1 MGLRF
6 RKSFKIAP
14 GVKVNLNKKSS
25 SVTFGGKGVHYT
37 VNSKG
42 KKTTSVG
49 IPGTGVYYT
58 ETSGSSK
65 KSKAGKTTHSSSGK
79 SADKTGKKKGGCL
92 IPALIVIVILFVLS
106 SLTGEDDKLK
116 TIELSSDTSSVYDIN
131 QDISI
136 SMDIEPTDYKLSED
150 ACMSSGGTVTLNDE
164 ALNFSSDT
172 PGSFDVWI
180 EDGDIKSNTL
190 TFTIE
195 DKAAIAAQAQ
205 AEAEA
210 QAQAEAQAAAE
221 AQAQAEAQA
230 AAQAQAQQPQEQMVW
245 IPQSGS
251 KYHSNSSCSGMNNPR
266 QVTLSEAQSMGY
278 EPCQKCY

>member
-65 KSKAGKTTHSSSGK
+65 KPKAEKPTNSSSDK
-79 SADKTGKKKGGCL
+79 SAGKTGKKKGGCL
-92 IPALIVIVILFVLS
+92 IPALIVIVILFALS
-106 SLTGEDDKLK
+106 SLTGEDDKLE

-150 ACMSSGGTVTLNDE
+150 ACMSSGGTVTFNDE

-172 PGSFDVWI
+172 PGTFDVWV

-210 QAQAEAQAAAE
+210 QAA
-221 AQAQAEAQA
+221 AQAQAEAEAQA
-230 AAQAQAQQPQEQMVW
+230 AAQAQAQAEAQAQQPQEQMVW

-278 EPCQKCY
+278 EPCKKCY